1 MKVMYDPEVDA
12 LQIVFKEGEIESSEE
27 EMDGMI
33 FDFNEEGKVLGLEIL
48 NASEKVDNLDGV
60 EFIREKARA

>member
-12 LQIVFKEGEIESSEE
+12 LQIVFNEGEIESSEE
-27 EMDGMI
+27 EVEGMI

-48 NASEKVDNLDGV
+48 NASKKVDNLDGA